1 MVYLRIFS
9 IVQLVTM
16 LVTCRHVKDQ
26 TMHTSRPPANQLA
39 AESSLYL
46 RQHAHN
52 PVHWYAWS
60 NEAWEKAKRENKL
73 VLVSI
78 GYSSCHWCHVMERE
92 SFEDSA
98 TAKLM
103 NDNFVCIKV
112 DREERPDIDAIY
124 MKAVQLMTGSGGWPL
139 NCFTLPNGKPIY
151 GGTYFPNAK
160 WKELIVQLNQ
170 FYNDNPAQAQQY
182 ADELTQGIK
191 HPEIMPASFNET
203 TLTKDVLASTVTN
216 WKKYL
221 DNVEGG
227 PNRSPKF
234 PLPNNY
240 EFLMR
245 YASANNDHD
254 LMKHVNL
261 TLEKMAYGG
270 IYDQIGGGFARYS
283 TDSLWKVPHF
293 EKMLY
298 DNAQLISLYSQA
310 YQLTGNELYKDIVYE
325 TAGFLKREMSDNSG
339 GYYSALDADSEGEE
353 GKFYVWSKDELSN
366 IPLPNLHDSIEREV
380 FFDYYNVTRLGFWED
395 DKYILLRK
403 HSDAEIANKYKLSQK
418 ELHNFINVVK
428 ATLLAER
435 TKRIRPG
442 LDTKQVTSW
451 NALMVTALC
460 KAYNAFGDQEF
471 LTEAKKTMSNLLAT
485 ALSSDNKLL
494 HTESQHGKMKCG
506 YLDDYAF
513 TTTALINLYQATFN
527 EEYLNKA
534 RAFADDAIAM
544 YHDSGDGL
552 FWYTSSLNHDL
563 ISRTKEVSD
572 NVIPASN
579 SEMATALFLLGQY
592 YDNSYYSDMSA
603 NMLKQV
609 QKDMTQ
615 WGSAYS
621 NWMMLQMNLTGEFH
635 QTVIAGID
643 AEKKRKELS
652 RKYIPNTLFAGSAQA
667 SQLPLLESR
676 VVHNKTYIYICSN
689 NTCKLPIESATEAFK
704 QLHN

>member
-1 MVYLRIFS
+1 
-9 IVQLVTM
+9 
-16 LVTCRHVKDQ
+16 
-26 TMHTSRPPANQLA
+26 MHTPRPQANQLA

-139 NCFTLPNGKPIY
+139 NCFTLPDGKPIY

-160 WKELIVQLNQ
+160 WKELIVQLHN
-170 FYNDNPAQAQQY
+170 FYSENPGQAKQY
-182 ADELTQGIK
+182 AEELTQGVR
-191 HPEIMPASFNET
+191 HPEIFPVNVHQSDLSSAE
-203 TLTKDVLASTVTN
+203 LAKSVGE

-245 YASANNDHD
+245 YASANKDHD

-310 YQLTGNELYKDIVYE
+310 YQLTGKELYKEVVYE
-325 TAGFLKREMSDNSG
+325 TAEFLKREMSNSAG
-339 GYYSALDADSEGEE
+339 SYFSALDADSEGEE
-353 GKFYVWSKDELSN
+353 GKYYIWSKEELTN
-366 IPLPNLHDSIEREV
+366 VELPNLPDSMEREV
-380 FFDYYNVTRLGFWED
+380 LFDYYNVTRLGFWED

-403 HSDAEIANKYKLSQK
+403 HSDAEMANKYNLSEK
-418 ELHNFINVVK
+418 EFHSFINTAK
-428 ATLLAER
+428 ANLLAER
-435 TKRIRPG
+435 SKRIHPG

-451 NALMVTALC
+451 NALMVSALC
-460 KAYNAFGDQEF
+460 KAYNAFGDEEF
-471 LTEAKKTMSNLLAT
+471 LKEAQKTMANLLST
-485 ALSSDNKLL
+485 ALTTDKKIL
-494 HTESQHGKMKCG
+494 HTESQHQKMKCG

-513 TTTALINLYQATFN
+513 TISALINLYQVTFD
-527 EEYLNKA
+527 EEYLRKA
-534 RAFADDAIAM
+534 RMFADEAIAM
-544 YHDSGDGL
+544 YYDSDDGL
-552 FWYTSSLNHDL
+552 FWYTSSLNHEL
-563 ISRTKEVSD
+563 IGRTKELSD

-579 SEMATALFLLGQY
+579 SEMANALFMLGQY

-609 QKDMTQ
+609 QNDMTR

-652 RKYIPNTLFAGSAQA
+652 RKYIPNTLFAGSAHA

-676 VVHNKTYIYICSN
+676 VVNNKTYIYICSN
-689 NTCKLPIESATEAFK
+689 NTCKLPIESASEAFT
-704 QLHN
+704 QLKN